1 MCHCHFRLCT
11 DGTEV
16 PCRPMN
22 ETLSSL
28 GDWFTEPSGTDDG
41 TNTLA
46 LVIAVLCVLSELLP
60 LSERCQANGVLDGIA
75 RGVGYLLR
83 SECVRSRMTPQLER
97 AISRMIILPPRG
109 GGAPVVAAPAGTAAS

>member
-1 MCHCHFRLCT
+1 
-11 DGTEV
+11 
-16 PCRPMN
+16 MN

-60 LSERCQANGVLDGIA
+60 LSERVRANGVLDGIA
-75 RGVGYLLR
+75 RGGAYLLR

-97 AISRMIILPPRG
+97 AISRMIVLPPRG
-109 GGAPVVAAPAGTAAS
+109 GSHVVDDT